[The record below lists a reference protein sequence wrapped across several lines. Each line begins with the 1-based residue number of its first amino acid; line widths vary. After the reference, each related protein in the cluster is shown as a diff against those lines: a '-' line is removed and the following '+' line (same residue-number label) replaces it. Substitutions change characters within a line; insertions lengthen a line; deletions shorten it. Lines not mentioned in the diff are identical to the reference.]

1 MAEPYDDFKGY
12 VRGGGRFVQLI
23 SRDLVRLEGACIK
36 VAREGKKR
44 LVRWDDHS
52 FSLHVYCFE
61 TEDWVAFVVDGV
73 AVVVKDNTTESED
86 FNRMLESYPE
96 LDKGE
101 PKSFTDVVKCFSNDS
116 VVNDLLI
123 WLPLYA
129 PLLSH
134 DGGEGTRDLG
144 LLQNNLKL
152 AKWALEK
159 SNGPNPSDSDTW
171 KGKTVVVSG
180 FREDLPEELSDIC
193 QRIHWS
199 YPTREEIYKLLTG
212 YTAEYDNG
220 RFRHTGSNP
229 NRDSILEDFGC
240 HNQQDDYFEMMW
252 GSSLLDIVSAARGL
266 DLQDCKVSILSA
278 IRNKELESDSDDVH
292 KQVMDTK
299 VSILDRDGLLKVE
312 PKSGDKVV
320 GLQKLQ
326 SWILSKKPLFQ
337 HPDIAVQHGIKPL
350 KGLLLTGVPGCGKS
364 LIAKEIA
371 SERGLDVP
379 LVSFD
384 LGNLMNR
391 YVGQTEENMNRAL
404 RQAEGMA
411 PCVLWIDEFEKMF
424 ASAGNDQSSHEV
436 TQRINAAFLKW
447 MEEKA
452 EAVFVVATS
461 NDLSNI
467 KAEYTRT
474 GRWDSTFF
482 FDLPSLHERQ
492 QILKLNLDS
501 FAGKG
506 GHEVTE
512 EEMMNVSQELE
523 GWASSDVAQLAKNAK
538 MCAFESLGTNLSMQ
552 STITMEHVRQ
562 VLDQGLIS
570 PMMDKDKVR
579 LYNIR
584 SEGVNYPP
592 ASIYDAGD
600 IAVPLAPPEYTTQS
614 AAEDNHRRE

>member
-1 MAEPYDDFKGY
+1 MAVPYDDFEGY
-12 VRGGGRFVQLI
+12 VRGGGRFIQLI

-36 VAREGKKR
+36 VARVGKKR
-44 LVRWDDHS
+44 LVRWDNQS
-52 FSLHVYCFE
+52 KSLHVYSFE
-61 TEDWVAFVVDGV
+61 TEEWVAIVENDNVVEPN
-73 AVVVKDNTTESED
+73 DNFE
-86 FNRMLESYPE
+86 RMLVHYPE
-96 LDKGE
+96 FNSLKE
-101 PKSFTDVVKCFSNDS
+101 PKSFEDVVEVFSDTS

-129 PLLSH
+129 PMLSH
-134 DGGEGTRDLG
+134 DGGEGSRDVD
-144 LLQNNLKL
+144 LLAANLKL

-159 SNGPNPSDSDTW
+159 SNGPRPDDLDTW

-180 FREDLPEELSDIC
+180 FREDLPEELTDIC
-193 QRIHWS
+193 QRIHWG

-212 YTAEYDNG
+212 YTAEYENG
-220 RFRHTGSNP
+220 RFRHLESTP
-229 NRDSILEDFGC
+229 NRGSILDDFGC
-240 HNQQDDYFEMMW
+240 QDERDDYFELMW

-266 DLQDCKVSILSA
+266 DLQDCKVSIVSA
-278 IRNKELESDSDDVH
+278 IRNKELNSDSDDVH

-312 PKSGDKVV
+312 PKSQDKVV

-326 SWILSKKPLFQ
+326 SWIQSKKPLFQ

-404 RQAEGMA
+404 LQAEGMA

-424 ASAGNDQSSHEV
+424 SSAGNDQSSHEV

-447 MEEKA
+447 MEEKS

-482 FDLPSLHERQ
+482 FDLPSLHERY
-492 QILKLNLDS
+492 QILKLNLDNY
-501 FAGKG
+501 AGKG
-506 GHEVTE
+506 GHELSE
-512 EEMMNVSQELE
+512 DEIRNVAQELE

-538 MCAFESLGTNLSMQ
+538 MRAFESLGNNLSVE
-552 STITMEHVRQ
+552 STITMEHIRY
-562 VLDQGLIS
+562 VLDQRLIS
-570 PMMDKDKVR
+570 PMKDKDELR
-579 LYNIR
+579 LCTIR
-584 SEGVNYPP
+584 HAGANYTP
-592 ASIYDAGD
+592 ASTYEDGD
-600 IAVPLAPPEYTTQS
+600 QTVPLIPPNIVEQI
-614 AAEDNHRRE
+614 NR